1 MNAVRVFSSAATG
14 IAAMSLVAAGF
25 PSVANAANKPG
36 DRCAKAGITL
46 HVGNIDIRCTKK
58 GSALVWVKLASGGV
72 TPLICMTP
80 AFPLPES

>member
-58 GSALVWVKLASGGV
+58 GSALVWVKLASGGGS
-72 TPLICMTP
+72 T
-80 AFPLPES
+80 SGSG